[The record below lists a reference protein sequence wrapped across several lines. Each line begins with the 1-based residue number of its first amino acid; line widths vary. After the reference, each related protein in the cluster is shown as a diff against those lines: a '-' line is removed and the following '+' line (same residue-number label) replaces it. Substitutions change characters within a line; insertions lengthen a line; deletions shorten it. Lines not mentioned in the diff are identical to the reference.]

1 MEKNIVCAIKRRP
14 EIDSR
19 RGPGRQLSSSMKIRY
34 AAVIQLFDV
43 FFLLFLKSF
52 SLFQLLISSSRC

>member
-19 RGPGRQLSSSMKIRY
+19 RGPGSGRQLIHENKIRRRNSI
-34 AAVIQLFDV
+34 V
-43 FFLLFLKSF
+43 
-52 SLFQLLISSSRC
+52 